1 MLLYIRLLSESFSF
15 ALNALRNNKLRT
27 LLSLLGV
34 TIGIFSIIAVL
45 AAVDSMD
52 KKIKE
57 DLSDM
62 DMNTIYLMNFS
73 FGPSEV
79 PRWKRDQFPKVTYEE
94 FEFLKKSVPSID
106 KISFNFFARNESV
119 KFESKTVNSI
129 RVKPSTEDFFDIE
142 PIKIETGRLFNAAE
156 SNSGSPVIVIG
167 NEVAKGLFDT
177 SDPIGKKI
185 RLYGQKLTVI
195 GVLKKQGQGMFGDSN
210 DVGVFFP
217 VNFLRRMYGDDN
229 DALRAAILIKPEKG
243 IDIEEFKAEVSQKL
257 RVHRGV
263 KTGEIDNFFMNVL
276 SGFTDFIDNIVGQMN
291 AIGWGISAFSLL
303 VGGFGLC
310 GIPENLISALRDK
323 GSNGLTVV
331 SNNAGVD
338 DFGLGLL
345 LRTRQIKRMI
355 SSYVGENKEFERQL
369 LSGELE
375 VELIPQGTLA
385 ERCRAAGAG
394 IPAFFTP
401 AGVGTEV
408 AEGKEVRVF
417 DGKTYLLEHAF
428 QSDFA
433 LVKAW
438 KGDRYGNLI
447 FKDTARNFNPMM
459 AMAGKITIA
468 EVEELVPLGQLDP
481 NEVHVAGIFVHR
493 IFQGSNYEKRI
504 EQRTV
509 RPKS

>member
-1 MLLYIRLLSESFSF
+1 MPQKRLILFWGIFMAQLVTFYRFNLLILYSSLFMLLYLRLLSESFSF
-15 ALNALRNNKLRT
+15 AINALRNNKLRT

-62 DMNTIYLMNFS
+62 DMNTVYLMNFS

-79 PRWKRDQFPKVTYEE
+79 PRWKREQFPKVTYDE
-94 FEFLKKSVPSID
+94 FEFLKKSIPSID

-142 PIKIETGRLFNAAE
+142 PIKIETGRLFNASE

-167 NEVAKGLFDT
+167 SEVANGLFENT
-177 SDPIGKKI
+177 DPIGKKI

-210 DVGVFFP
+210 DVAVFFP
-217 VNFLRRMYGDDN
+217 VNFLRRMYGDEN

-243 IDIEEFKAEVSQKL
+243 IDIEEFKAELAQKL
-257 RVHRGV
+257 RTHRGV

-303 VGGFGLC
+303 VGGFG
-310 GIPENLISALRDK
+310 IANIMFVSVKERTNLIGIQKALGAKNKFILFQFLIEAIILSLIGGLIGMFLVWVIAIILSSTLDFEFVLSASNMLL
-323 GSNGLTVV
+323 GSGL
-331 SNNAGVD
+331 AA
-338 DFGLGLL
+338 FIGL
-345 LRTRQIKRMI
+345 I
-355 SSYVGENKEFERQL
+355 
-369 LSGELE
+369 
-375 VELIPQGTLA
+375 
-385 ERCRAAGAG
+385 AG
-394 IPAFFTP
+394 IIPAIS
-401 AGVGTEV
+401 AS
-408 AEGKEVRVF
+408 K
-417 DGKTYLLEHAF
+417 
-428 QSDFA
+428 
-433 LVKAW
+433 
-438 KGDRYGNLI
+438 
-447 FKDTARNFNPMM
+447 
-459 AMAGKITIA
+459 
-468 EVEELVPLGQLDP
+468 LDP
-481 NEVHVAGIFVHR
+481 VEAIRSGM
-493 IFQGSNYEKRI
+493 
-504 EQRTV
+504 
-509 RPKS
+509 